1 MEIGIALW
9 RMTGLCLLAGVLV
22 AGLLFPLAGGVG
34 MTSNQASD
42 TVASVSAELINEQV
56 PLVTTV
62 TDIGGAP
69 IAYVFDQNRFEVE
82 PSGIADTMKA
92 AIISI
97 EDRRFF
103 EHDGVDWRG
112 MTRALATNV
121 TSSGSVLEGQGA
133 STLTMQYVKNY
144 LLYAVADNPT
154 EQTAAVATTPARKLR
169 EIRIALQL
177 ERQVD
182 KQEILAR
189 YLNIVFFGNNAYG
202 IVSAAR
208 TYFNTT
214 PDQLTVSQAALLA
227 GMVKSTTAFN
237 PVDNPEAAIGR
248 RNVVIDSMVEVGSI
262 TQAQGDAAKAE
273 PLGIQQPLTGLANGC
288 VSAGPADG
296 FMCQYALD
304 YLETVGLPLDQVKRG
319 GYTIRTTLDRRAS
332 DLAKDAV
339 NSQVPRNTPGIA
351 NAMAI
356 VQPGRDKHRVVA
368 LVSSRDYGLDA
379 EAGQTSFAQPS
390 TPQPFGAGSVYKV
403 FTAAAALEKGLGIDT
418 RVSAPSAY
426 TSRIYTNGGAPYTV
440 RNDGRNYPSSLTLQ
454 DALATSP
461 NTTFL
466 ALADRIGS
474 VAPIV
479 DMSYRL
485 GMRTSL
491 NVPDSEGRT
500 VAEAVKSENRG
511 SYTLGPVPSSPLD
524 LANVG
529 ATLMS
534 GGTWCPPSP
543 IEAVTDR
550 NGKPVPL
557 KEAPC
562 EQAVPEG
569 LANTLAVGLTK
580 DIAPGGT
587 ASAAARN
594 AGWSRPMLSKT
605 GTTQNNRSA
614 GYVGAT
620 PQYAGAVL
628 VWPDG
633 SNPRPICD
641 TDPPRLCGT
650 GNVFGG
656 KVPAR
661 TWFNAMIP
669 LHEGLPELPL
679 PPTDP
684 RYVSGGGGAQVPN
697 VVGQGENQARL
708 ALERA
713 GFRVQSFDT
722 DSDRPRG
729 IVTSQNPSDSALPGD
744 LVTIGVSNGN
754 PPPAETREPEPA
766 PEEPDGG
773 EAPPPS
779 GDDGSDPG
787 FEFDPFDPDPGPIL
801 PEPNPEPPPVPEP
814 EQSPTPPAG
823 AAPPREGIPLPRPQ
837 SPPAT

>member
-1 MEIGIALW
+1 
-9 RMTGLCLLAGVLV
+9 MTGLCLLAGVLV
-22 AGLLFPLAGGVG
+22 AGLLFPVAGAIG

-42 TVASVSAELINEQV
+42 TVNSVSAELVNEQV

-62 TDIGGAP
+62 TDIGGVP
-69 IAYVFDQNRFEVE
+69 IAYVFEQNRIKAE

-92 AIISI
+92 AILAI

-112 MTRALATNV
+112 ISRALATNV
-121 TSSGSVLEGQGA
+121 TSSGSALEGQGA

-144 LLYAVADNPT
+144 LLYAVADT
-154 EQTAAVATTPARKLR
+154 EAERSSAVATTPARKLR
-169 EIRIALQL
+169 EIQLAQQL
-177 ERQVD
+177 ERKVG

-208 TYFNTT
+208 TYFDTT

-227 GMVKSTTAFN
+227 GLVKSTSAFD

-248 RNVVIDSMVEVGSI
+248 RNLVIDSMVDVGSI
-262 TQAQGDAAKAE
+262 TQAQGEAAKAE

-304 YLETVGLPLDQVKRG
+304 YLETVGLPLEQIKRG
-319 GYTIRTTLDRRAS
+319 GYTVRTTLDRRAS

-339 NSQVPRNTPGIA
+339 NSQVPRSTPGIA
-351 NAMAI
+351 NAMAV
-356 VQPGRDKHRVVA
+356 VQPGKDKHRVVA

-390 TPQPFGAGSVYKV
+390 SPQPFGAGSIYKI
-403 FTAAAALEKGLGIDT
+403 FTAAAALEKGLGIET
-418 RVSAPSAY
+418 PVSVPSAY
-426 TSRIYTNGGAPYTV
+426 TSRVYTNGSAPYTV
-440 RNDGRNYPSSLTLQ
+440 RNAGNYANRSVTLQ
-454 DALATSP
+454 TALAISP
-461 NTTFL
+461 NTTFV
-466 ALADRIGS
+466 ALADRVGS
-474 VAPIV
+474 VTPIV
-479 DMSYRL
+479 DMAYRL

-491 NVPDSEGRT
+491 NMRDGEERT
-500 VAEAVKSENRG
+500 IAEAVKSENRG
-511 SYTLGPVPSSPLD
+511 SYTLGPEPTSPLD
-524 LANVG
+524 LANVA

-543 IEAVTDR
+543 IEAITDR

-569 LANTLAVGLTK
+569 LANTLAVGLSQ
-580 DIAPGGT
+580 DDAPGGT
-587 ASAAARN
+587 AYTAAQN
-594 AGWSRPMLSKT
+594 AGWSRPMLGKT

-614 GYVGAT
+614 GFVGAT

-650 GNVFGG
+650 GNIFGG

-669 LHEGLPELPL
+669 MHEGLPVLPM

-708 ALERA
+708 TLERA

-722 DSDRPRG
+722 NSTQPRG

-754 PPPAETREPEPA
+754 PPPVETREPEPL
-766 PEEPDGG
+766 PEESDGG
-773 EAPPPS
+773 APLPPPFEEES
-779 GDDGSDPG
+779 EPDFDFD
-787 FEFDPFDPDPGPIL
+787 EFDPFNPDPGPFV
-801 PEPNPEPPPVPEP
+801 PEPNPEPPPQPEP
-814 EQSPTPPAG
+814 E
-823 AAPPREGIPLPRPQ
+823 
-837 SPPAT
+837 

>member
-1 MEIGIALW
+1 
-9 RMTGLCLLAGVLV
+9 MTGLCLLAGVLV
-22 AGLLFPLAGGVG
+22 AGLLFPVAGAIG

-42 TVASVSAELINEQV
+42 TVNSVSAELVNEQV

-62 TDIGGAP
+62 TDIGGVP
-69 IAYVFDQNRFEVE
+69 IAYVFEQNRIKAE

-92 AIISI
+92 AILAI

-112 MTRALATNV
+112 ISRALATNV
-121 TSSGSVLEGQGA
+121 TSSGSALEGQGA

-144 LLYAVADNPT
+144 LLYAVADT
-154 EQTAAVATTPARKLR
+154 EAERSSAVATTPARKLR
-169 EIRIALQL
+169 EIQLAQQL
-177 ERQVD
+177 ERKVG

-208 TYFNTT
+208 TYFDTT

-227 GMVKSTTAFN
+227 GLVKSTSAFD

-248 RNVVIDSMVEVGSI
+248 RNLVIDSMVDVGSI
-262 TQAQGDAAKAE
+262 TQAQGEAAKAE

-304 YLETVGLPLDQVKRG
+304 YLETVGLPLEQIKRG
-319 GYTIRTTLDRRAS
+319 GYTVRTTLDRRAS

-339 NSQVPRNTPGIA
+339 NSQVPRSTPGIA
-351 NAMAI
+351 NAMAV
-356 VQPGRDKHRVVA
+356 VQPGKDKHRVVA

-390 TPQPFGAGSVYKV
+390 SPQPFGAGSIYKI
-403 FTAAAALEKGLGIDT
+403 FTAAAALEKGLGIET
-418 RVSAPSAY
+418 RVSVPSAY
-426 TSRIYTNGGAPYTV
+426 TSRVYTNGSAPYTV
-440 RNDGRNYPSSLTLQ
+440 RNAGNYANRSITLQ
-454 DALATSP
+454 TALAISP
-461 NTTFL
+461 NTTFV
-466 ALADRIGS
+466 ALADRVGS
-474 VAPIV
+474 VTPIV
-479 DMSYRL
+479 DMAYRL

-491 NVPDSEGRT
+491 NMRDGEERT
-500 VAEAVKSENRG
+500 IAEAVKSENRG
-511 SYTLGPVPSSPLD
+511 SYTLGPEPTSPLD
-524 LANVG
+524 LANVA

-543 IEAVTDR
+543 IEAITDR

-569 LANTLAVGLTK
+569 LANTLAVGLSQ
-580 DIAPGGT
+580 DDAPGGT
-587 ASAAARN
+587 AYTAAQN
-594 AGWSRPMLSKT
+594 AGWSRPMLGKT

-614 GYVGAT
+614 GFVGAT

-650 GNVFGG
+650 GNIFGG

-669 LHEGLPELPL
+669 MHEGLPVLPM

-708 ALERA
+708 TLERA

-722 DSDRPRG
+722 DSTQPRG

-754 PPPAETREPEPA
+754 PPPVETREPEPL
-766 PEEPDGG
+766 PEESDGG
-773 EAPPPS
+773 APLPPPFEEES
-779 GDDGSDPG
+779 EPDFDFD
-787 FEFDPFDPDPGPIL
+787 EFDPFNPDPGPFV
-801 PEPNPEPPPVPEP
+801 PEPNPEPPPQPEP
-814 EQSPTPPAG
+814 E
-823 AAPPREGIPLPRPQ
+823 
-837 SPPAT
+837 